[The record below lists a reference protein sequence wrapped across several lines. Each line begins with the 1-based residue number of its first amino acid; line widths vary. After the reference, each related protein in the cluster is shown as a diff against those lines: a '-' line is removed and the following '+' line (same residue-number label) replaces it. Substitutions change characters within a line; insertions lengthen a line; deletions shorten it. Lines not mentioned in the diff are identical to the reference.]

1 MTAKLLGSARAATRT
16 LAAAPA
22 ARKDMLVST
31 DWLAQHVNDANVV
44 VLHVSANRT
53 AYDAGHIPG
62 ARFVGLPEIAIT
74 RNGVPNELPDVPVL
88 KKVFEGVG
96 VSDNSRVILYGD
108 ASVLPATRAY
118 FTLDYLGHGDQAALL
133 DGGLDKWR
141 AEGRMLSK
149 DAPTVAQGNLT
160 PRLKPEIVMQIDT
173 VKEVAAKPQA
183 SGPLLV
189 DARPATDYSGEKGSH
204 IPTAVNQNWMDGQV
218 S

>member
-1 MTAKLLGSARAATRT
+1 MTAKLLGSALAATLT

-149 DAPTVAQGNLT
+149 DAPTAQ
-160 PRLKPEIVMQIDT
+160 
-173 VKEVAAKPQA
+173 
-183 SGPLLV
+183 S
-189 DARPATDYSGEKGSH
+189 
-204 IPTAVNQNWMDGQV
+204 
-218 S
+218 

>member
-1 MTAKLLGSARAATRT
+1 M
-16 LAAAPA
+16 
-22 ARKDMLVST
+22 D
-31 DWLAQHVNDANVV
+31 
-44 VLHVSANRT
+44 
-53 AYDAGHIPG
+53 
-62 ARFVGLPEIAIT
+62 
-74 RNGVPNELPDVPVL
+74 L
-88 KKVFEGVG
+88 KRVMQVAG
-96 VSDNSRVILYGD
+96 VSDDSLIVLYAD
-108 ASVLPATRAY
+108 TSVLPATRAY

-189 DARPATDYSGEKGSH
+189 G
-204 IPTAVNQNWMDGQV
+204 AV
-218 S
+218 